1 MHRAR
6 QIKLGN
12 LVTQS
17 RLTLIVLSTLLVATL
32 ALAIAIF
39 WVFLKPAAFAAILG
53 VGLFPLHSKIQVRV
67 RNKGLAALLST
78 IAVVLLFV
86 LPAGF
91 MVVAVSS
98 EMASAGRYLAEKS
111 QQAGGLEQ
119 LASHAIR
126 GPMDWLERYVDL
138 DKFGIRDW
146 FASLPGKVGR
156 VLVTTGTFLV
166 SRAAGFAGQTVVT
179 FFVLFFLFR
188 DGPALLEQIY
198 SLMPLR
204 GALIARLLAKVR
216 DGIVGNLYGILGVAM
231 VQGLLTG
238 LALWVLGG
246 PSPMLLGAMA
256 SFSSLIPI
264 VGTSLVWLPA
274 SLYLM
279 TVQLW
284 KGIALLLWGVLI
296 VGSSDHLV
304 RPLIVQGRLE
314 IHPLLL
320 LFAMLGGVKVFGLL
334 GIFLGPIVLSLA
346 SALFDMIRE
355 EIQREQARSPVP
367 NSP

>member
-1 MHRAR
+1 M
-6 QIKLGN
+6 
-12 LVTQS
+12 TQS
-17 RLTLIVLSTLLVATL
+17 RLTLIVLSAMLVATL
-32 ALAIAIF
+32 AIAIAIF
-39 WVFLKPAAFAAILG
+39 WIFLKPAAFAAILG
-53 VGLFPLHSKIQVRV
+53 IGLFPLHSRMQRWVRSQ
-67 RNKGLAALLST
+67 GMAALLST
-78 IAVVLLFV
+78 ITVVLLFV

-91 MVVAVSS
+91 MAVAVSS

-111 QQAGGLEQ
+111 QQAGGIQQ

-126 GPMDWLERYVDL
+126 PPMDWLERRIDL

-146 FASLPGKVGR
+146 LESVPGEVGR
-156 VLVTTGTFLV
+156 ALVAAGTFLV

-188 DGPALLEQIY
+188 DGPALINRIS

-204 GALIARLLAKVR
+204 AALIERLFARVR
-216 DGIVGNLYGILGVAM
+216 DGIVANLYGIVGVGI
-231 VQGLLTG
+231 VQGFLTG

-246 PSPMLLGAMA
+246 PSPMLLGALA
-256 SFSSLIPI
+256 GLSSLIPI

-274 SLYLM
+274 ALYLM
-279 TVQLW
+279 AVQVW
-284 KGIALLLWGVLI
+284 KGIALLLWGALI

-346 SALFDMIRE
+346 GALFAMIRE
-355 EIQREQARSPVP
+355 EGQRAHAQSLVP
-367 NSP
+367 NSS

>member
-1 MHRAR
+1 M
-6 QIKLGN
+6 
-12 LVTQS
+12 TQS
-17 RLTLIVLSTLLVATL
+17 RLTVIVLSALLVATL
-32 ALAIAIF
+32 ALATAIF

-53 VGLFPLHSKIQVRV
+53 VGLFPLHTRIQGWV
-67 RNKGLAALLST
+67 RNQGMAALLST

-86 LPAGF
+86 LPAGL
-91 MVVAVSS
+91 MAVAVSS

-111 QQAGGLEQ
+111 QQAGGIEQ

-126 GPMDWLERYVDL
+126 PPMDWLERHVDL

-146 FASLPGKVGR
+146 VASLPGEVGR

-188 DGPALLEQIY
+188 DGPALSNRIY

-204 GALIARLLAKVR
+204 GALLARLFAKVR
-216 DGIVGNLYGILGVAM
+216 DGIVANLYGIVGVGV
-231 VQGLLTG
+231 VQGFLTG

-246 PSPMLLGAMA
+246 PSPMLLGALA
-256 SFSSLIPI
+256 GFSSLIPI

-274 SLYLM
+274 ALYLM

-284 KGIALLLWGVLI
+284 KGVALLLWGALI

-304 RPLIVQGRLE
+304 RPLIVQGRLQ

-346 SALFDMIRE
+346 SALFDMTRE
-355 EIQREQARSPVP
+355 EVHREHAESLAAD
-367 NSP
+367 SS